1 MVNTTTTKSQLWS
14 PDTCSCVLE
23 MSYETGPEIS
33 LKDAV
38 MSLKKVHKKCEYHST
53 LSNDDEVW
61 SAVTEENPR
70 KNIAIAKLVEN
81 APDDW
86 VEVVN
91 EKTGEKKLKDGIAV
105 DYDFKFEKDKTKR
118 TLELS
123 VIGVESTSLE
133 NTKKTAIQSTLNTE
147 FSNKTKHGDVVFK
160 DAKKTRDDI
169 SVLDDSTIPIR
180 KK

>member
-1 MVNTTTTKSQLWS
+1 MAITKSQLWS
-14 PDTCSCVLE
+14 PDTCSCIIE
-23 MSYETGPEIS
+23 MSYHVGPETS
-33 LKDAV
+33 VKDAV
-38 MSLKKVHKKCEYHST
+38 MSLKKVHKKCEYHTT
-53 LSNDDEVW
+53 LSSDEEVW
-61 SAVTEENPR
+61 TAVTEENPR
-70 KNIAIAKLVEN
+70 KNISIAKLVEN

-91 EKTGEKKLKDGIAV
+91 EKTGEKKLKTGIAV
-105 DYDFKFEKDKTKR
+105 DYDFKSEKDKTKR

-123 VIGVESTSLE
+123 VIGVESTTL
-133 NTKKTAIQSTLNTE
+133 NKTKKTAIQTKLDTA

-160 DAKKTRDDI
+160 EAKKTRDDI